1 VINAETLAQLREM
14 MPEAAV
20 REIYTAVV
28 EDLGKRANALQLAA
42 DAGDAPEIR
51 RIGHSIK
58 GGCSMAGA
66 LEAARLGAH
75 LEATGDQLDNV
86 PGLLL
91 ELKAAGRNLRR
102 MLEAEFPD

>member
-1 VINAETLAQLREM
+1 M
-14 MPEAAV
+14 MSEAAV
-20 REIYTAVV
+20 REIYAAVV
-28 EDLGKRANALQLAA
+28 EDLGKRATALQRAA
-42 DAGDAPEIR
+42 AMGDTQEIR

-58 GGCSMAGA
+58 GGCGMAGA
-66 LEAARLGAH
+66 MQAARLGAL

-102 MLEAEFPD
+102 MLEAEFPA